1 MNDHHL
7 LALLEGRDAENL
19 KEWLN
24 NHNKIKIVA
33 RDRASSYAAAI
44 SEILPNC
51 IVILYLL
58 MVKYMI

>member
-24 NHNKIKIVA
+24 NHHKIKIVA
-33 RDRASSYAAAI
+33 IDRASSYAAAI

>member
-24 NHNKIKIVA
+24 NHHKIKIVA

-44 SEILPNC
+44 SEIN
-51 IVILYLL
+51 ITKLYSNSLFTNG
-58 MVKYMI
+58 